1 MHVHVAHPDGEAKL
15 WLDPGVELATQAG
28 LAKHVIGEAQQ
39 PVEDPD
45 RRSSMPGTSTFPVEV
60 TNVSRH
66 GLWLL
71 VGDEELFLPFEHFP
85 WFRDASIE
93 KISVVEREPADQL
106 YWPLLDIDLTVE
118 SIRTPDAFPLVAR
131 GRQ

>member
-1 MHVHVAHPDGEAKL
+1 
-15 WLDPGVELATQAG
+15 
-28 LAKHVIGEAQQ
+28 
-39 PVEDPD
+39 
-45 RRSSMPGTSTFPVEV
+45 MPGTSTFPVEV

-93 KISVVEREPADQL
+93 KISVVERQTAVHL
-106 YWPLLDIDLTVE
+106 FWPLLDIDLSVE
-118 SIRTPDAFPLVAR
+118 SIRTPNAFPLVAR
-131 GRQ
+131 IQP

>member
-1 MHVHVAHPDGEAKL
+1 M
-15 WLDPGVELATQAG
+15 
-28 LAKHVIGEAQQ
+28 
-39 PVEDPD
+39 
-45 RRSSMPGTSTFPVEV
+45 SGTSTFPVEV

-93 KISVVEREPADQL
+93 KISVVERETADHL

-131 GRQ
+131 SRQ

>member
-1 MHVHVAHPDGEAKL
+1 
-15 WLDPGVELATQAG
+15 
-28 LAKHVIGEAQQ
+28 
-39 PVEDPD
+39 
-45 RRSSMPGTSTFPVEV
+45 MPGTSTFPVEV

-93 KISVVEREPADQL
+93 KISVVERETADHL

-118 SIRTPDAFPLVAR
+118 SIRTPGAFPLVAR

>member
-1 MHVHVAHPDGEAKL
+1 M
-15 WLDPGVELATQAG
+15 
-28 LAKHVIGEAQQ
+28 
-39 PVEDPD
+39 
-45 RRSSMPGTSTFPVEV
+45 RGTSTFPVEV

-71 VGDEELFLPFEHFP
+71 VGDEELFLPFKHFP

-93 KISVVEREPADQL
+93 KISVVERETADHL

>member
-1 MHVHVAHPDGEAKL
+1 M
-15 WLDPGVELATQAG
+15 
-28 LAKHVIGEAQQ
+28 
-39 PVEDPD
+39 
-45 RRSSMPGTSTFPVEV
+45 
-60 TNVSRH
+60 SRH

-93 KISVVEREPADQL
+93 KISVVERQTADHL

-131 GRQ
+131 TQP

>member
-1 MHVHVAHPDGEAKL
+1 
-15 WLDPGVELATQAG
+15 
-28 LAKHVIGEAQQ
+28 
-39 PVEDPD
+39 
-45 RRSSMPGTSTFPVEV
+45 MPGTSTFPVEV

>member
-1 MHVHVAHPDGEAKL
+1 M
-15 WLDPGVELATQAG
+15 
-28 LAKHVIGEAQQ
+28 
-39 PVEDPD
+39 
-45 RRSSMPGTSTFPVEV
+45 
-60 TNVSRH
+60 SRH

-93 KISVVEREPADQL
+93 KISVVEREPADHL

-118 SIRTPDAFPLVAR
+118 SIRTPGAFPLVAR